1 MPIKSMLEATDEE
14 LQAAR
19 YLMEAVNLHVLVQ
32 NAELGNGRDKPGYL
46 AIRLSDGKSPDG
58 ILYDSRPEAVRH
70 QDDSWNFYVCVGRA
84 AMQLKEAWVVL
95 MYARQSKARGIVH
108 AEEETI
114 LPQRLE
120 LVAGNIPRTFR
131 GATYGVY

>member
-1 MPIKSMLEATDEE
+1 MPIKSLLEATEDE

-19 YLMEAVNLHVLVQ
+19 QMMEAVNLHVAVQ
-32 NAELGNGRDKPGYL
+32 NAQLGNGRDKPGFV

-58 ILYDSRPEAVRH
+58 ILYDTRREAVRH
-70 QDDSWNFYVCVGRA
+70 QDDPWNFYVCVGRA
-84 AMQLKEAWVVL
+84 GMQLKEAWVVL
-95 MYARQSKARGIVH
+95 MYARQAKARGVVH

-131 GATYGVY
+131 GATHGIN